1 MSVGLDSRLK
11 GRVLTTAVWTIFWAA
26 VSFDLLYAHASILVI
41 TLHMSPIVIISGKSW
56 FVLLLPPPSWPITI
70 HQPYIRTRL
79 VTEAKARSPFLRDSW
94 TVRLSSNSNSVRSC
108 RLEVRFVRMYQI
120 RADSTSA
127 SSSLRVLK
135 TFPLP
140 GFIHSF
146 NMNQPAS
153 RTGINR
159 FPGAQDARRPRE
171 QRHAE
176 SYLAFSQFHDYL
188 GLTRVIEEMTGYQSK
203 DNIATSWYN
212 GYDSDWHGNT
222 PQRLRARE
230 FLLSSIPPSPAAFPD
245 SRAPPVSRPNVKLLT
260 TSTCTMKPV
269 DINIVPA
276 LWVRVPPSLNC
287 VYFAERT
294 AQRQAFTAVTAWRRL
309 AGESFVQ
316 SSERTS
322 VRFVLLRVTTL
333 TQWATANSTQMD
345 GVNAFRDHIQNMVL
359 CETPVVNSREFTP
372 HDRHNAILRFTC
384 NDKSSEDLNF

>member
-1 MSVGLDSRLK
+1 MIRPSLATSK
-11 GRVLTTAVWTIFWAA
+11 LTNHDT
-26 VSFDLLYAHASILVI
+26 
-41 TLHMSPIVIISGKSW
+41 
-56 FVLLLPPPSWPITI
+56 
-70 HQPYIRTRL
+70 QPYIRTRL

-222 PQRLRARE
+222 PQRLRATSTERVSPVPHSAVSSCIPRFKGPSSVSTKRKASHYKYNETGRHQYRTRAVSESATKPQLCVFCRKNGSTASFYCGHSLKTPGGRIICPVLRAYKCPFCSATGDNAHTMSYCE
-230 FLLSSIPPSPAAFPD
+230 FNPNGRGKCF
-245 SRAPPVSRPNVKLLT
+245 SRPHPEHGPVRNACGKL
-260 TSTCTMKPV
+260 K
-269 DINIVPA
+269 
-276 LWVRVPPSLNC
+276 RVHTP
-287 VYFAERT
+287 RQ
-294 AQRQAFTAVTAWRRL
+294 AQRYP
-309 AGESFVQ
+309 SFY
-316 SSERTS
+316 
-322 VRFVLLRVTTL
+322 L
-333 TQWATANSTQMD
+333 
-345 GVNAFRDHIQNMVL
+345 
-359 CETPVVNSREFTP
+359 
-372 HDRHNAILRFTC
+372 
-384 NDKSSEDLNF
+384 